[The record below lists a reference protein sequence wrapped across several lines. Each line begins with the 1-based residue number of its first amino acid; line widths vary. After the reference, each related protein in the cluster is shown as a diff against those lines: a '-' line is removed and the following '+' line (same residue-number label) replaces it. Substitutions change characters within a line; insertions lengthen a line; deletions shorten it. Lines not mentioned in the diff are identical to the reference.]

1 MWWVCV
7 WVGVCIWVGVCLER
21 CVCTCLFVLLLYT
34 PGECVLLELI
44 YTPEAG
50 QVTTS
55 FSLLLSAVKTNG
67 LLIKTMDVSMI
78 FLLVKW
84 VMFQTYFM

>member
-1 MWWVCV
+1 M
-7 WVGVCIWVGVCLER
+7 
-21 CVCTCLFVLLLYT
+21 
-34 PGECVLLELI
+34 LLELI

-78 FLLVKW
+78 FLLVK
-84 VMFQTYFM
+84 

>member
-1 MWWVCV
+1 MGLCVSGCVHLSGCVFREMCVYLSLCSATLYPRRVCAARV
-7 WVGVCIWVGVCLER
+7 NLHSR
-21 CVCTCLFVLLLYT
+21 
-34 PGECVLLELI
+34 
-44 YTPEAG
+44 AG

-78 FLLVKW
+78 FLLVK
-84 VMFQTYFM
+84 